1 MAKDKGHEVVY
12 TPPYHSDLQPIEL
25 VWTIV
30 KGKVGQQYST
40 TTTFADILP
49 RLETE
54 FENLKPKSVQG
65 CINAANKQ
73 LMQLKKHLEAMD
85 NCDESSSEGEL
96 SGVEEENEN
105 SESE

>member
-1 MAKDKGHEVVY
+1 
-12 TPPYHSDLQPIEL
+12 
-25 VWTIV
+25 
-30 KGKVGQQYST
+30 GQQYST